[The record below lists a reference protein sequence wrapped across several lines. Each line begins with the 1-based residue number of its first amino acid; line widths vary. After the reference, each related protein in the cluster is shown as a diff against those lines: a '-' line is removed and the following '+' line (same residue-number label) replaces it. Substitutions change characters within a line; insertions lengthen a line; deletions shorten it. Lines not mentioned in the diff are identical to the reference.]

1 MQESASEL
9 CNAFLCARGGVNAGM
24 RVTDVF
30 FLCRL
35 SRARNF
41 SSSFATKEE
50 EKKKEREEKREEEE
64 KEKGG

>member
-9 CNAFLCARGGVNAGM
+9 CNALLRAHGGVNAGM
-24 RVTDVF
+24 RVTDVI

-41 SSSFATKEE
+41 SSFAKEE
-50 EKKKEREEKREEEE
+50 EKKEEREEKREEEE